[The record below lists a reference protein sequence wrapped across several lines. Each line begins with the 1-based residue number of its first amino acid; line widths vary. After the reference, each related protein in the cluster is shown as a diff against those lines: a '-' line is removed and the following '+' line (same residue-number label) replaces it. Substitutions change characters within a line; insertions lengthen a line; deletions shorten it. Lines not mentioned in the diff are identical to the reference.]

1 MYSLFIL
8 GTAGSGK
15 STLAYS
21 FSEWLKD
28 QEQSC
33 INVNLDPAVITLPYE
48 PDIDIRDYIDYER
61 IMAERGLGPNAAL
74 IASLREFCEEIDNFK
89 EEIESY
95 NVDYCIIDTPGQLE
109 LFAFR
114 KEGEFLANNLVPF
127 PKGII
132 FLIDPVFC
140 SSPKNLIASLFL
152 STSVYIVFNL
162 PTILALSKSDSLD
175 KEKLN
180 RIINWFEEKD
190 RLLLDINSS
199 LKGLSSA
206 ISFEIAS
213 AILEII
219 NSLEFIPVSSFELT
233 GFTELHAAITRMLG
247 EGEIE
252 IR

>member
-15 STLAYS
+15 STFTYS

-28 QEQSC
+28 QDQSC

-61 IMAERGLGPNAAL
+61 IMSERGLGPNAAL
-74 IASLREFCEEIDNFK
+74 IASLRKVCEDIEEIK
-89 EEIESY
+89 KEIESY

-109 LFAFR
+109 FFSFR
-114 KEGEFLANNLVPF
+114 KEGEFLANNIVSY
-127 PKGII
+127 PKGIL

-140 SSPKNLIASLFL
+140 SSIKNLVASLFL
-152 STSVYIVFNL
+152 STSVYVVFNL
-162 PTILALSKSDSLD
+162 PIILALSKSDSLNE
-175 KEKLN
+175 KELN
-180 RIINWFEEKD
+180 KIINWFEERD
-190 RLLLDINSS
+190 RLLFEIDSS
-199 LKGLSSA
+199 LKGLDSA
-206 ISFEIAS
+206 ISFGIAS
-213 AILEII
+213 AIIEII
-219 NSLEFIPVSSFELT
+219 NSLEFIPISSFELT
-233 GFTELHAAITRMLG
+233 GFQELHAAITRMLG